1 MTEPIPQIGMY
12 RTDAHAYYFNGQ
24 GPYANVTGIIDMLDK
39 SDALVGWAK
48 RETASFAIRHLD
60 TLVAHRQHNYPIPE
74 CDPCA
79 ANLARGRRMVGQQD
93 AARMW
98 VSSIPDYIK
107 DQAADLGTRVH
118 GIAEMLGHDSPIAR
132 ALDVPAELAPFAAQ
146 YRNFMAERRPRYE
159 TIEYMGLSRTHGY
172 AGTGDILAR
181 LDIVEEDA
189 RWLANDPLVAID
201 IKTHT
206 KDTPLPKTYYPKT
219 GMQLA
224 ACSRFDFIGKPDDPT
239 EYPMPKVDAYAVLLL
254 GRDDYRLI
262 PYAVTDATFDAFLAC
277 LRLYQWSR
285 GEAQTIVGRVA

>member
-1 MTEPIPQIGMY
+1 MIEVPSVGMFRSEDHKY
-12 RTDAHAYYFNGQ
+12 WFNGV
-24 GPYANVTGIIDMLDK
+24 GSYPSVTTAIDMLDK

-118 GIAEMLGHDSPIAR
+118 EIAEMLGQASPIAR
-132 ALDVPAELAPFAAQ
+132 AFDVPTELAPFAAQ

-159 TIEYMGLSRTHGY
+159 AIEYMGLSRTHGY

-181 LDIVEEDA
+181 LDWRIGDA
-189 RWLANDPLVAID
+189 QWLESDPLVAID

-239 EYPMPKVDAYAVLLL
+239 EYPMPEVDAYAVLLL
-254 GRDDYRLI
+254 GREDYRLI
-262 PYAVTDATFDAFLAC
+262 PYAVTGSTFDAFLAC
-277 LRLYQWSR
+277 LRLYRWKN
-285 GEAQTIVGRVA
+285 GEAQTIVGKVA